1 MIRCEEVKPLF
12 SPYLDGAVSG
22 AEMHQVSRHL
32 GDCEE
37 CRSDYAVLESTR
49 TMVASLGRRQPPSD
63 LALKIRVA
71 ISSER
76 SRRSRGLLQSYLVR
90 LENAFN
96 GFMFPAT
103 AGLLSAIVF
112 FGVLIG
118 LLVPAQV
125 SAYDDVPS
133 TFYTPPR
140 LQLSEYPEPQL
151 DLDSPV
157 VIETFVDAT
166 GRVENYRI
174 ISGRDDEEIRA
185 QLNRAL
191 LFTIFA
197 PAQSFGH
204 PVPGRAIMS
213 FSHISVKG

>member
-1 MIRCEEVKPLF
+1 MRCDEVKPLF
-12 SPYLDGAVSG
+12 SSYLDGRMSG
-22 AEMHQVSRHL
+22 VEMHQVSGHL
-32 GDCEE
+32 GE
-37 CRSDYAVLESTR
+37 CSECQSDYSVLENTR
-49 TMVASLGRRQPPSD
+49 AMVSSLSRRQPPRD

-71 ISSER
+71 ISNER
-76 SRRSRGLLQSYLVR
+76 SRRGRGLLQGYLVR

-96 GFMFPAT
+96 AVMFPAT
-103 AGLLSAIVF
+103 AGVLSAIIF
-112 FGVLIG
+112 FGVLMV

-133 TFYTPPR
+133 SFYTPPR
-140 LQLSEYPEPQL
+140 LQLSEYPVPQL

-157 VIETFVDAT
+157 VIETYVDAG

-174 ISGRDDEEIRA
+174 ISGRDDEDVRA

-191 LFTIFA
+191 LFTVFA

-204 PVPGRAIMS
+204 AVPGKAIMS
-213 FSHISVKG
+213 FSHINVKG